1 MQSAEV
7 IVIGGG
13 MLGPAI
19 AYGLAR
25 RGIDVMV
32 LDEGDTALRAARGN
46 FGLVWYHGKGLSRPA
61 YSDWTRRSAELWP
74 SFAAQL
80 VDETG
85 IDIAFE
91 QKGGI
96 DLCLGD
102 AELAAKEE
110 QIALF
115 QEQSPQ
121 RYEASLLDRAEVAG
135 LFPGLRL
142 GDGVSGASFS
152 PLDGLVNPLYL
163 LRAMIAGLQT
173 AGGRYLP
180 GQRVVSIVR
189 QGDDYLVT
197 SETEGFTGH
206 KVVLAAGHGLR
217 GLGSQLGL
225 DAPVKPERGQ
235 VLVTERCEPI
245 FPLAMLSLRQNK
257 EGTVMM
263 GGSEEDCG
271 YADDTTLTIM
281 SRLARRAVACF
292 PDLARLRLVRAWGA
306 LRVLTPDG
314 YPIYQEAERYPGA
327 YLLTCHSGVTLA
339 AVHAGP
345 GASWVA
351 GDQAPPEFSDFR
363 LGRFD
368 VSATPHPH

>member
-1 MQSAEV
+1 MAW
-7 IVIGGG
+7 
-13 MLGPAI
+13 
-19 AYGLAR
+19 AR
-25 RGIDVMV
+25 RGIDVIV
-32 LDEGDTALRAARGN
+32 LDEGDSALRAARGN

-61 YSDWTRRSAELWP
+61 YTDWTRRSAELWP
-74 SFAAQL
+74 RFAAEL
-80 VDETG
+80 VEETG
-85 IDIAFE
+85 IDIAYE

-96 DLCLGD
+96 DLCLGEE
-102 AELAAKEE
+102 ELTAKKE
-110 QIALF
+110 QIAQF
-115 QEQSPQ
+115 QEQSHQ
-121 RYEASLLDRAEVAG
+121 GYEASLLDRAEVAG

-142 GDGVSGASFS
+142 GDAVRGASFS

-163 LRAMIAGLQT
+163 LRAMIAGLQA
-173 AGGRYLP
+173 AGGRFLP

-189 QGDDYLVT
+189 QAEDYIVS
-197 SETEGFTGH
+197 SETERFAGH

-225 DAPVKPERGQ
+225 DAPVNPERGQ

-314 YPIYQEAERYPGA
+314 YPIYQESESHPGA

-339 AVHAGP
+339 AAHAGP
-345 GASWVA
+345 GSSWVA
-351 GDQAPPEFSDFR
+351 GDQAPPEFTDFR

-368 VSATPHPH
+368 VSATPRPH